1 MGARGTHLQASP
13 PGIARRKTRV
23 NVLVTRGSIRLRKMT
38 AALAGAAH
46 PGAGGLQLVDPL
58 GRGTAGGLARG
69 GAQQA
74 QPPQPPTPTSREHQ
88 RILAAYN
95 GAYDDSKLEG
105 LLNHTVEK
113 LVAASERPD
122 VHYRVTIL
130 NSAAVNAFA
139 LPTGQLYVT
148 RGLIALANDTS
159 ELASVLSHEM
169 SHVIARHAA
178 IREDQA
184 RQVALVSRVVQDVL
198 SDPETGALALA
209 KSKIALASFSR
220 AQEFEADGI
229 GVGIA
234 ARAGYD
240 PYGAVR
246 FLTSMGRNAELKSNP
261 GQTHHIDPRAPDFLS
276 SHPATPERVKN
287 AQSNAR
293 QFAGP
298 GAGERDKQNY
308 LAGIDGM
315 VYGEDPSEGFVRGRR
330 FLHPKLGF
338 TFLAPEGFTLDNT
351 AQAVLGVKEGG
362 GQALRVDVVRVP
374 AEQTLADYLTSG
386 WIENI
391 DPKSVEDVI
400 INGLPAATATAK
412 GDQWS
417 FRLYAVRFGS
427 DVYRFIFASKRTTA
441 EIDRAFREAVEHV
454 PAHDADGE
462 PGGEAPAPQDRD
474 RREGRHGREARGD
487 DGDDRPPGRA
497 IPRAQRAR
505 PQRPR
510 QSRRSREDRDGVSE
524 HVRFTSPQIERAAA
538 LARAARRR
546 SAHRAAGPERASRR
560 SRPPGS
566 AAAG

>member
-1 MGARGTHLQASP
+1 LIVS
-13 PGIARRKTRV
+13 GIGSETRV
-23 NVLVTRGSIRLRKMT
+23 LRAGRGFAPALL
-38 AALAGAAH
+38 ALLGLALAGCSSSILSVGAPPAGL
-46 PGAGGLQLVDPL
+46 PGAPPP
-58 GRGTAGGLARG
+58 
-69 GAQQA
+69 AQQPGVA
-74 QPPQPPTPTSREHQ
+74 QQEPPGPTSREHQ

-95 GAYDDSKLEG
+95 GAYDDPKLEG

-246 FLTSMGRNAELKSNP
+246 FLTSMGRNAELKTSP
-261 GQTHHIDPRAPDFLS
+261 GQSHIDPRAPDFLS

-287 AQSNAR
+287 AQANAR
-293 QFAGP
+293 QFTAP
-298 GAGERDKQNY
+298 GAGERDKQSY
-308 LAGIDGM
+308 LAGVDGM

-338 TFLAPEGFTLDNT
+338 TFVAPEGFSLDNT
-351 AQAVLGVKEGG
+351 AQAVLGVKDGG
-362 GQALRVDVVRVP
+362 GQALRMDVVRVP
-374 AEQTLADYLTSG
+374 AEQTLADYLNSG

-391 DPKSVEDVI
+391 DGKTVEEVI

-412 GDQWS
+412 GDQWV

-427 DVYRFIFASKRTTA
+427 DVYRFIFATKRMA
-441 EIDRAFREAVEHV
+441 PEVDRAFRESVATFRRMTLAESQAAKPLHIKVATVE
-454 PAHDADGE
+454 
-462 PGGEAPAPQDRD
+462 
-474 RREGRHGREARGD
+474 RGD
-487 DGDDRPPGRA
+487 TVEKIAGLMATPDRP
-497 IPRAQRAR
+497 
-505 PQRPR
+505 
-510 QSRRSREDRDGVSE
+510 
-524 HVRFTSPQIERAAA
+524 IERFRV
-538 LARAARRR
+538 LNGL
-546 SAHRAAGPERASRR
+546 GPNDRIN
-560 SRPPGS
+560 PGDLVKVVVE
-566 AAAG
+566 